1 LLIIELNLQL
11 LLTKENKTFLNNYYD
26 KDIRNSLISK
36 EKDSALGYKKQSNKK
51 IISKLHNSFAVK
63 NTSASPSN
71 FIQKSRNN
79 QKSVYNDF
87 VLEKKSFNNE
97 NMNKNK
103 VSNNM
108 TISPQKQFI
117 SVNNEKNDNKNYSIG
132 VLNKGH
138 DANKKINKVI
148 NKLSSNNNNNNNTNY
163 NSIKNHH
170 KVNSVFLTKP
180 TQKYSLRE
188 NELVNLSHAIMHT
201 YSDEASSN
209 NTLQQF
215 NSNNLIKNQKNESF
229 NVNKELKL
237 NLFIKN
243 IIESKISQYK
253 ESIIQ
258 LDFLSLHECI
268 SSILQKISKVDEIF
282 TPAFEQF
289 YSLIDIE
296 KSKSIISHQKE
307 QKKLLQNEI
316 EKLNRVIDEL
326 KEINKRNIS
335 ELIKKDSEIK
345 FKEKKFS
352 EEIEI
357 YKKREQK
364 ILKMLYLI
372 ETGGISLNQVININ
386 NNSNVFSNKNNE
398 LDLQIDE
405 RSKNLGE
412 SVSNPDLTVYFPDK
426 TPKISTNSNLTKKF
440 VPKLDFKN
448 LPKYE
453 SPVSSQEN
461 CDQNNT
467 NQVEDLSMNKNLV
480 LSFNDK
486 FSFENYNLHM
496 KPHNIDSINL
506 SSQSSSKINIA
517 HTEEEEVNSSKKY
530 YLKKEDS
537 YSQNHDHSVSPL
549 KTELKMS
556 NNTQSLM
563 NINEI
568 NNNKK
573 YYDLKKLSQTK
584 KLLHSFKTI
593 NINKNKFPVK
603 LKNSN
608 PMKDNYYYTNTDNK

>member
-1 LLIIELNLQL
+1 M
-11 LLTKENKTFLNNYYD
+11 TKENKTFLNNYYD

>member
-1 LLIIELNLQL
+1 M
-11 LLTKENKTFLNNYYD
+11 TKENKTFLNNYYD

-36 EKDSALGYKKQSNKK
+36 EKDSALGYKKQNNKK

-573 YYDLKKLSQTK
+573 YYDLKKLSKTK

>member
-1 LLIIELNLQL
+1 
-11 LLTKENKTFLNNYYD
+11 LTKENKTFLNNYYD

-36 EKDSALGYKKQSNKK
+36 EKDSALGYKKQNNKK

-97 NMNKNK
+97 NMSKNK

-117 SVNNEKNDNKNYSIG
+117 SVNNEKNDIKNYSIG
-132 VLNKGH
+132 ILNKGH
-138 DANKKINKVI
+138 DTNKKINKVI
-148 NKLSSNNNNNNNTNY
+148 NKLSSNNNNNNQTNY

-209 NTLQQF
+209 NTLSQF
-215 NSNNLIKNQKNESF
+215 TCNNLIKNQKNESC

-296 KSKSIISHQKE
+296 KSKSIISHQKD

-326 KEINKRNIS
+326 KEINKRNIT
-335 ELIKKDSEIK
+335 ELIKMDSEIK
-345 FKEKKFS
+345 FKEKKFT

-372 ETGGISLNQVININ
+372 ESGGISLNQVININ
-386 NNSNVFSNKNNE
+386 NNSNIFSNKNNE
-398 LDLQIDE
+398 MDFQIDE

-412 SVSNPDLTVYFPDK
+412 SISNPDLTVYFPDK
-426 TPKISTNSNLTKKF
+426 TPKISTKSNLTKKF
-440 VPKLDFKN
+440 VPRLDFKN

-453 SPVSSQEN
+453 SPVSSHNSQEN
-461 CDQNNT
+461 CEQNIT
-467 NQVEDLSMNKNLV
+467 NQVDELSMNKNLV

-506 SSQSSSKINIA
+506 SSQSTSKINIA
-517 HTEEEEVNSSKKY
+517 HTEEEEVNASKKKY
-530 YLKKEDS
+530 HLKKEDS
-537 YSQNHDHSVSPL
+537 YSPSHDHSVSPL

-608 PMKDNYYYTNTDNK
+608 PMKDNFYYNNTDNK